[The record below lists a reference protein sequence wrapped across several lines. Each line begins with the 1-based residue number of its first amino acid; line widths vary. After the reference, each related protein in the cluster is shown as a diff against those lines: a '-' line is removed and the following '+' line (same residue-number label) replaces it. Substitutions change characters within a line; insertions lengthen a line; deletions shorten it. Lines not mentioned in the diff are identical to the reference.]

1 MQDDIIIQIS
11 NKIKE
16 KRKDKNITIQELANR
31 AEVSKGLI
39 SQIENS
45 RTIPSLPVLLNI
57 IRSLNL
63 DLNEFFTDFVGSSQS
78 SKVVIKRPAD
88 YRAFEKEM
96 AKGFHYKRILTK
108 SIKNFTIDIVL
119 LELEAGASR
128 HAIVKTDAYE
138 YKYIIKG
145 KVEYVIN
152 HKTHELNEGDSLFFD
167 GRLGHKPAN
176 IGDDNALILVV
187 YFFDD
192 KL

>member
-11 NKIKE
+11 NKIRE
-16 KRKDKNITIQELANR
+16 KRKEKSITIQELADR

-45 RTIPSLPVLLNI
+45 RTIPSLQVLLNI

-63 DLNEFFTDFVGSSQS
+63 DLNDFFSGVHYLSQA
-78 SKVVIKRPAD
+78 SKVIIKRPED
-88 YRAFEKEM
+88 YVPFEKE
-96 AKGFHYKRILTK
+96 AARGFKYKRILTK

-119 LELEAGASR
+119 LELEPKASR
-128 HAIVKTDAYE
+128 QAIVKTDAYE

-152 HKTHELNEGDSLFFD
+152 GKTHTLEEGDSLFFD
-167 GRLGHKPAN
+167 GRLGHKPSN
-176 IGDDNALILVV
+176 LSNEEALILVV
-187 YFFDD
+187 YFFNE
-192 KL
+192 KE